1 MQSLA
6 LTIPIGPEWVLPP
19 ERSQALTLST
29 SIPMACL
36 GWKRTAIAYRQHEN
50 IKPHEASIFS
60 SNIIPACATPIVA
73 SLPAWMSVQPGIK
86 TGSPNRGTSPGAA
99 DQLGQATA
107 FKKEQCDTGPALPS
121 KLGNE
126 VALNV
131 GAGGPGKG
139 REVFKSGSQ
148 GFHGSAVQ
156 GEPRQPGTADRGD
169 RAILG
174 PKGS

>member
-1 MQSLA
+1 MAKIKSGGG
-6 LTIPIGPEWVLPP
+6 I
-19 ERSQALTLST
+19 T
-29 SIPMACL
+29 SN
-36 GWKRTAIAYRQHEN
+36 K
-50 IKPHEASIFS
+50 F
-60 SNIIPACATPIVA
+60 
-73 SLPAWMSVQPGIK
+73 VQPGIR

-99 DQLGQATA
+99 NQLGVSTA
-107 FKKEQCDTGPALPS
+107 FKKEEIDAGPALPS

-156 GEPRQPGTADRGD
+156 GEARPPGTADRGD